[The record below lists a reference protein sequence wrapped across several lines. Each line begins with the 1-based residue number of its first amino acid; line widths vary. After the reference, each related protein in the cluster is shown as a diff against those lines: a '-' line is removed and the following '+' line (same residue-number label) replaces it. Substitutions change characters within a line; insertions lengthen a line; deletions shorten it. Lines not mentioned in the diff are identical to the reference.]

1 MAIYLCV
8 VQFWSKVIA
17 VISNRTRAYLYSF
30 KKHDSKQYIQ
40 MKTFLFFQNI
50 ALVGSLQLVTSYK
63 HCTQRKNREAWFNYV
78 KSQNPTGMS
87 LSIENVPPKVD
98 TPVDFHLEVYLSHPM
113 GVQYVSI

>member
-1 MAIYLCV
+1 MRRTILVQSYSCNFKSDSHLLAFFLETRLQAIHTDKN
-8 VQFWSKVIA
+8 FP
-17 VISNRTRAYLYSF
+17 
-30 KKHDSKQYIQ
+30 
-40 MKTFLFFQNI
+40 FFQNI

-98 TPVDFHLEVYLSHPM
+98 TPVDFHLEVYHSQPM